1 MGSQPTNCALL
12 IIDMIGDFSFEGGE
26 QLAAHAGRVVA
37 NMARLKARFQAE
49 GLPVVFVNDN
59 YGRWDAS
66 LVDLVAWA
74 RREGSRGRDVA
85 TQLQP
90 TDGDLFVLKPRHSGF
105 YQTPLPSL
113 LESKHVGKLVIVGV
127 AGDSCVLNTA
137 MDAHMRKFRLWV
149 PRDAV
154 ASITPERNERA
165 LAHLHE
171 SVQVHIGPVREIDQR
186 DVCDWPD
193 AGPENGPESA

>member
-1 MGSQPTNCALL
+1 MGSQPTTCALL
-12 IIDMIGDFSFEGGE
+12 IIDMISDFSFEDGG
-26 QLAAHAGRVVA
+26 QLAAHAGRVVG

-49 GLPVVFVNDN
+49 GLPVIFVNDN

-66 LVDLVAWA
+66 FVDLVAWA
-74 RREGSRGRDVA
+74 RREGSRSRDMA
-85 TQLQP
+85 TKLQP

-149 PRDAV
+149 PRDGV
-154 ASITPERNERA
+154 ASVTPERNERA

-171 SVQVHIGPVREIDQR
+171 SVQVHTGPVAEIDAR
-186 DVCDWPD
+186 GTCDWPD
-193 AGPENGPESA
+193 AEPEDGPESA